1 MLFSY
6 ISNNATYVKQAPTLK
21 PSVGAFFCGHGN
33 HTPPTLVRQTPPLWF
48 YALWATDS
56 DKDATA
62 MPLPVTPTYERGL
75 RDLRALSPETAE
87 LAERIALDLK
97 PELLSIASATLE
109 AQLLDL
115 MQEVAQQHIRCVTRL
130 WDWLSAV
137 ASAGALPV
145 KHVAFFVYDAAALG
159 GPYGVVPE

>member
-1 MLFSY
+1 
-6 ISNNATYVKQAPTLK
+6 
-21 PSVGAFFCGHGN
+21 
-33 HTPPTLVRQTPPLWF
+33 
-48 YALWATDS
+48 
-56 DKDATA
+56 
-62 MPLPVTPTYERGL
+62 MPLPVTPSYELRL
-75 RDLRALSPETAE
+75 RDLRALSPATAE

-97 PELLSIASATLE
+97 PEQLRISSDTLE

-130 WDWLSAV
+130 WDWLSVV
-137 ASAGALPV
+137 AIEGALPV

>member
-1 MLFSY
+1 
-6 ISNNATYVKQAPTLK
+6 
-21 PSVGAFFCGHGN
+21 
-33 HTPPTLVRQTPPLWF
+33 
-48 YALWATDS
+48 
-56 DKDATA
+56 
-62 MPLPVTPTYERGL
+62 MPLPVTPYYERRL
-75 RDLRALSPETAE
+75 RDLRTLSPAAAA

-97 PELLSIASATLE
+97 PELLSIASDTLE
-109 AQLLDL
+109 AQLLYL

-159 GPYGVVPE
+159 GPHGVVPE

>member
-1 MLFSY
+1 
-6 ISNNATYVKQAPTLK
+6 
-21 PSVGAFFCGHGN
+21 
-33 HTPPTLVRQTPPLWF
+33 
-48 YALWATDS
+48 
-56 DKDATA
+56 
-62 MPLPVTPTYERGL
+62 MPLPLTPSYERRL
-75 RDLRALSPETAE
+75 RDLRALSPKTAE
-87 LAERIALDLK
+87 LAERIALSLN

-115 MQEVAQQHIRCVTRL
+115 MQEVALQHIRCVTRL

-137 ASAGALPV
+137 ASVGALPV

>member
-1 MLFSY
+1 MQVQRRLCSKGPHTQAERGGLFWW
-6 ISNNATYVKQAPTLK
+6 ARK
-21 PSVGAFFCGHGN
+21 PY
-33 HTPPTLVRQTPPLWF
+33 PPTLVYHTPRQWF
-48 YALWATDS
+48 YARWATDS
-56 DKDATA
+56 DKDIPA
-62 MPLPVTPTYERGL
+62 MPLPVTPSYERRL
-75 RDLRALSPETAE
+75 RDLRSLSPETAE

-97 PELLSIASATLE
+97 PELLSIASDTLE
-109 AQLLDL
+109 AQLLYL

-159 GPYGVVPE
+159 GPHGVVPE

>member
-1 MLFSY
+1 
-6 ISNNATYVKQAPTLK
+6 
-21 PSVGAFFCGHGN
+21 
-33 HTPPTLVRQTPPLWF
+33 
-48 YALWATDS
+48 
-56 DKDATA
+56 
-62 MPLPVTPTYERGL
+62 MPLPITPSYERRL
-75 RDLRALSPETAE
+75 RDLRSLSPETAE

-97 PELLSIASATLE
+97 PEQLRIASGTLE

-159 GPYGVVPE
+159 GRYGVMPE